1 MAEESKDDVLVIKK
15 TRDFDLRGMPI
26 AEEWTRTPSVSIP
39 LRTKDGPP
47 LATRAKVLYS
57 DKGLYFLLECE
68 DMKLTSIFDADYQD
82 LWNGDVV
89 EVFLKPEDDFPV
101 YFEYELSPL
110 GFELPIMVP
119 NNKGKFFGWL
129 PWKYEGERKVR
140 KNVLVMGERKNGAAI
155 EGWVAEFFIPFDL
168 LKPLGNVPPKSGT
181 KWKGNIYRIDY
192 DGGKAARWEWQPVG
206 VSFHEYEKY
215 GTFLFE

>member
-1 MAEESKDDVLVIKK
+1 MADEPKEDVLVIKK
-15 TRDFDLRGMPI
+15 TKDFELKGMPI
-26 AEEWTRTPSVSIP
+26 AEEWTRTQAVTIP
-39 LRTKDGPP
+39 LRKGE
-47 LATRAKVLYS
+47 AQFSTRAKVLYS

-68 DMKLTSIFDADYQD
+68 DAKLTSPFDADYQD

-129 PWKYEGERKVR
+129 PWQYEGERKVR

-181 KWKGNIYRIDY
+181 RWKANIYRIDY
-192 DGGKAARWEWQPVG
+192 DTGKPVRFEWQPVG
-206 VSFHEYEKY
+206 PSFHEYDKY
-215 GTFLFE
+215 GTFVFE